1 MFKGRQTKQQKQM
14 VAQAALEYVPMDG
27 VIGVGTGS
35 TVEYFIEALASI
47 KHQIKSAV
55 PSSQVTR
62 DLLQKQGIAI
72 TELNHVS
79 SVDVYIDGADEFNPY
94 LSLIKGGGGAL
105 TQEKIIAAASKQFVC
120 IVDASKEV
128 ACLGKFPLPIEV
140 LPMARS
146 FVARQMVRLGGHPE
160 YREGFITD
168 NGNLILD
175 IYQLDLSEPMAMEQ
189 QINNIPGVIANGIFA
204 LRGADVILVADQAV
218 RQVDS
223 RGSSRDAS

>member
-1 MFKGRQTKQQKQM
+1 MFKSKQAKQQKQM
-14 VAQAALEYVPMDG
+14 VAQAALEYIPLDS

-47 KHQIKSAV
+47 KHQIKSVV
-55 PSSQVTR
+55 PSSQLTR
-62 DLLQKQGIAI
+62 DLLQKQGIDI
-72 TELNHVS
+72 TELNHVP

-94 LSLIKGGGGAL
+94 LSLVKGGGGAL

-146 FVARQMVRLGGHPE
+146 FVAREMVRLGGQPE
-160 YREGFITD
+160 YREGFVTD

-175 IYQLDLSEPMAMEQ
+175 IYQLDLSEPMAMER
-189 QINNIPGVIANGIFA
+189 QINNIPGVVANGIFA
-204 LRGADVILVADQAV
+204 LRGADVVLIADEAV
-218 RQVDS
+218 RQVYS
-223 RGSSRDAS
+223 RGSSRNES

>member
-1 MFKGRQTKQQKQM
+1 MFKGKQIKQQKQM
-14 VAQAALEYVPMDG
+14 VAQAALKYVPVDG

-47 KHQIKSAV
+47 KHQIKSVV

-72 TELNHVS
+72 AELNHVS

-204 LRGADVILVADQAV
+204 LRGADVVLVADQAV

-223 RGSSRDAS
+223 RGSSRNAS

>member
-1 MFKGRQTKQQKQM
+1 MFKGKQTKQQKQM

-62 DLLQKQGIAI
+62 DLLKKQGVAIA
-72 TELNHVS
+72 ELNHVP

-128 ACLGKFPLPIEV
+128 ACLGKFPLPVEV

-146 FVARQMVRLGGHPE
+146 FVAREMVRLGGQPE
-160 YREGFITD
+160 YREGFVTD

-175 IYQLDLSEPMAMEQ
+175 IYQLDLSEPMAMER
-189 QINNIPGVIANGIFA
+189 QINNIPGVVTNGIFA
-204 LRGADVILVADQAV
+204 LRGADVVLIADEAV
-218 RQVDS
+218 RQVCS
-223 RGSSRDAS
+223 RGSSRNES

>member
-1 MFKGRQTKQQKQM
+1 MFKGKQTKQQKQM

-55 PSSQVTR
+55 PSSQLTR
-62 DLLQKQGIAI
+62 DLLKKHGIAI
-72 TELNHVS
+72 AELNHVP

-94 LSLIKGGGGAL
+94 LSLVKGGGGAL
-105 TQEKIIAAASKQFVC
+105 TQEKIIAAASEQFVC

-128 ACLGKFPLPIEV
+128 VCLGKFPLPVEV

-146 FVARQMVRLGGHPE
+146 FVAREMVRLGGQPE
-160 YREGFITD
+160 YREGFVTD
-168 NGNLILD
+168 NGNLIW
-175 IYQLDLSEPMAMEQ
+175 I
-189 QINNIPGVIANGIFA
+189 
-204 LRGADVILVADQAV
+204 
-218 RQVDS
+218 
-223 RGSSRDAS
+223 